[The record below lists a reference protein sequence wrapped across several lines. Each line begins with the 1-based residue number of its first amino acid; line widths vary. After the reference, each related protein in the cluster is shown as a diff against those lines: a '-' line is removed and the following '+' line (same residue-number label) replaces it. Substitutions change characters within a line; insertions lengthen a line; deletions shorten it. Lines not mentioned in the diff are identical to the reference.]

1 MEKQISIIIPTYNM
15 EAYIGKCLDSLLIPE
30 FDAVEVLVVNDG
42 SRDRSSEIA
51 HTYADRYPASIRVI
65 DKPNGNYGSC
75 INAALPLATGRYVKV
90 LDADDTFD
98 TAAFSRFVQML
109 PDIDTDLIL
118 TSFYTVNEAD
128 EITSERDASDFSIVP
143 EKITDIT
150 KNKLEVF
157 PRFVSMHRITY
168 NRDIFT
174 RFDYSQIEGVSY
186 SDAQWSIQPLS
197 FCNSVYLSNLFVYR
211 YLLGRVGQTVDPKIV
226 SKSIPQSFKVLDR
239 LVDDIS
245 PLNGTMIDSSF
256 YLMQVVK
263 LHRPNY
269 LTALNGSASTYS
281 ILKQHDLKIRKLNI
295 QLYEQVG
302 NLGHE
307 NLAKFKFINLLRK
320 HEYSYPFKI
329 PTGIRILMAV
339 NNLENRIKGLIN
351 K

>member
-1 MEKQISIIIPTYNM
+1 M

-30 FDAVEVLVVNDG
+30 FNAVEVLVVNDG

-51 HTYADRYPASIRVI
+51 HSYADRYPASIRVI

-118 TSFYTVNEAD
+118 TSFYTVNEAG
-128 EITSERDASDFSIVP
+128 EITSERDVTDFSIVP
-143 EKITDIT
+143 DKITDIT

-168 NRDIFT
+168 NRDIFN

-211 YLLGRVGQTVDPKIV
+211 YLLGRVGQTVDPKIT

-239 LVDDIS
+239 LVDDLLLLS
-245 PLNGTMIDSSF
+245 KTSIDFSF
-256 YLMQVVK
+256 YCYQVVRG
-263 LHRPNY
+263 HRSLY
-269 LTALNGSASTYS
+269 LST
-281 ILKQHDLKIRKLNI
+281 INTEKKDFIQIIKRHDLKLKKLDLKI
-295 QLYEQVG
+295 YEAVG
-302 NLGHE
+302 DLGYE
-307 NLAKFKFINLLRK
+307 NFEKFKFIRALRVSG
-320 HEYSYPFKI
+320 YNVPFTI
-329 PTGIRILMAV
+329 PPGIRILMMF
-339 NNLENRIKGLIN
+339 NNLKRRLKMKYCRN
-351 K
+351 